1 MEKKKREKIA
11 GKTSR
16 VINLF
21 FRLLDGK
28 AINKKEEAAT
38 YNISER
44 EVERDFAE
52 MRAFLSDLTSDGSG
66 RRIELVYDRNRKC
79 YLLKNPNQRY
89 FSNDEI
95 LALSKI
101 LIESRAFT
109 KKEMQSV
116 IDRLV
121 NGCVPRENMQIAK
134 DLIVNEMFHYVELH
148 HKDLSLPLLWEL
160 GQYIDQHTVIKID
173 YIKLIDD
180 GPEKA
185 ITRYIEP
192 LSIMFSEYY
201 FYLIAYPVKLKGNK
215 PEQWFD
221 YPTIYRID
229 RITAVEKT
237 GIQFFVPYS
246 SRFQEGEFRKKIQ
259 FMHGGELNRIKIRF
273 TGPNLNAILDRLPT
287 AEVISSNG
295 TVHELKVEAF
305 GDGLFMW
312 MLSQGPAI
320 EVLSPP
326 SARQRMKEMIAEMSR
341 LYE

>member
-1 MEKKKREKIA
+1 MEKTKREKIA
-11 GKTSR
+11 GKTKR

-28 AINKKEEAAT
+28 MIDKKEEAST

-52 MRAFLSDLTSDGSG
+52 LRAFFLDLTGDGSG
-66 RRIELVYDRNRKC
+66 SRIELVYDRNKKC
-79 YLLKNPNQRY
+79 YLLKNHNQRY
-89 FSNDEI
+89 FSNEEI

-121 NGCVPRENMQIAK
+121 NGCVPKENMQIAK
-134 DLIVNEMFHYVELH
+134 ELIVNEMFHYVELH
-148 HKDLSLPLLWEL
+148 HKDLSLTLIWEL
-160 GQYIDQHTVIKID
+160 GRYIDQHSVIKID

-180 GPEKA
+180 SPEKNV
-185 ITRYIEP
+185 TRYIEP

-201 FYLIAYPVKLKGNK
+201 FYLIAYPVKLNGDK
-215 PEQWFD
+215 PERWFD
-221 YPTIYRID
+221 YPAIYRID
-229 RITAVEKT
+229 RISGVEQTDIK
-237 GIQFFVPYS
+237 FYVPYS

-259 FMHGGELNRIKIRF
+259 FMHGGELYRIKIRF

-295 TVHELKVEAF
+295 TVHELNVEAF

-312 MLSQGPAI
+312 MLSQGSAI

-326 SARQRMKEMIAEMSR
+326 SARRKMKELITEMAR